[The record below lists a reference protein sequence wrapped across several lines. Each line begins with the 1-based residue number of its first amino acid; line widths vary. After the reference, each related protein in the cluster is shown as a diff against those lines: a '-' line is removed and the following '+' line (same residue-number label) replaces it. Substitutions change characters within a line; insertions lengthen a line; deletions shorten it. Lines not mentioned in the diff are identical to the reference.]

1 MFLID
6 PKVMERELVFTG
18 GGSET
23 SLVKITTE
31 ELVRANQGTI
41 LRIRQ

>member
-6 PKVMERELVFTG
+6 PKVMELETVFTG

-23 SLVKITTE
+23 SLIKMRTE

-41 LRIRQ
+41 LRIRK

>member
-1 MFLID
+1 
-6 PKVMERELVFTG
+6 MERDLVFTG

-23 SLVKITTE
+23 SLVKIRTA

-41 LRIRQ
+41 LRIRK

>member
-6 PKVMERELVFTG
+6 PRVMEREIVFTG

-23 SLVKITTE
+23 SLIKMRTE
-31 ELVRANQGTI
+31 ELVRANQGNI